1 MILFGKK
8 AKSRSTETEEQKAAR
23 KQAEKEAAIAAYKE
37 KRQLTLKRF
46 FEIAGLP
53 FPEKFEALADH
64 PVSDFTADPR
74 RLTPGLGLHVLAG
87 RAAFLRLCGRP
98 S

>member
-8 AKSRSTETEEQKAAR
+8 AKNRSTETEEQKAAR

-46 FEIAGLP
+46 F
-53 FPEKFEALADH
+53 
-64 PVSDFTADPR
+64 
-74 RLTPGLGLHVLAG
+74 
-87 RAAFLRLCGRP
+87 
-98 S
+98 

>member
-8 AKSRSTETEEQKAAR
+8 AKNRSTETEEQKAAR

-46 FEIAGLP
+46 L
-53 FPEKFEALADH
+53 K
-64 PVSDFTADPR
+64 S
-74 RLTPGLGLHVLAG
+74 PGFH
-87 RAAFLRLCGRP
+87 FLRNLKHLRTTRSPISPRIRAG
-98 S
+98 

>member
-37 KRQLTLKRF
+37 KRQLT
-46 FEIAGLP
+46 
-53 FPEKFEALADH
+53 
-64 PVSDFTADPR
+64 
-74 RLTPGLGLHVLAG
+74 
-87 RAAFLRLCGRP
+87 
-98 S
+98 